1 MIIAKP
7 QTSQPQ
13 VNNEYYELFQP
24 AKAMG
29 VDGKEID
36 IMQSIG
42 HYSIAQLEWEKQNY
56 LDNITR
62 IEEKLDAINS
72 IIMSE

>member
-24 AKAMG
+24 AKAIG
-29 VDGKEID
+29 IDGKEID

-42 HYSIAQLEWEKQNY
+42 HYSLTQLESEKAN
-56 LDNITR
+56 LLKNITV
-62 IEEKLDAINS
+62 IEEKITAIES
-72 IIMSE
+72 LKAE